1 MTAFSLTSPFASGD
15 FEEVF
20 SEIKS
25 RIENSFDEYRNV
37 CNIDGICKASI
48 IVAGLPRAELKTVDL
63 DFQTATGIGENI
75 NTSSNRPSFMKKKG
89 AVRSVKQ
96 PASNLSALNKFD
108 LE

>member
-1 MTAFSLTSPFASGD
+1 
-15 FEEVF
+15 
-20 SEIKS
+20 
-25 RIENSFDEYRNV
+25 
-37 CNIDGICKASI
+37 
-48 IVAGLPRAELKTVDL
+48 LKTVDL